1 MRPLITILFSIIV
14 LITYG
19 QEQTVNVRSIETY
32 FAELGEVCFSF
43 DLENDDMMRK
53 LTAIISIDNVVGKTV
68 MAYANQEEFNQFLEF
83 RIPYKIVP
91 HSSDIPV
98 EITMLGKDN
107 LKDITDWNFYPTYD
121 AYISMMY
128 QFAIDYPDLCNV
140 FSIGNSVQGRQLVMA
155 KISKNVN
162 TREPEPQFLY
172 TGTMHG
178 DELAGYNF
186 LLRMIDYLLTNYSV
200 DPDVTYLLDNV
211 EIWINPL
218 SNPDGTYKG
227 GNNTVNSSVR
237 YNANNVDLN
246 RNYPD
251 PEDGPHPDGK
261 AWQPETIAFMQ
272 LAEQNNFVMAGNTH
286 GGEEVIN
293 YPWDT
298 WANLTAD
305 NNWWIFVCREYV
317 DTVHIYSPA
326 NYMTYLNNGIT
337 RGYSWYSISGGR
349 QDYMNYFHN
358 CREVTME
365 LSKVKRLAT
374 SSLNTYWN
382 YNYRSMINYI
392 KQVTYGVAGTV
403 TDLLSNEHVRAKIT
417 INGHDT
423 DNSHV
428 FSDSQNGFYQ
438 RLLDSGTYNITFS
451 SPGYL
456 PLTVEGVNVQRY
468 QKTVLNVNLDPGP
481 LNPVISSSA
490 RAIPIESTV
499 TFTDESGGKPVL
511 WEWAFQGGT
520 PNSSSLKNP
529 EPVLYSTAGTFDV
542 KLSITNSNGEKITRV
557 FEDYIRVAPI
567 ELMSNK
573 SVTTCNS
580 LFYDSGGENGSYGNN
595 QMLTLTFLP
604 GLSGAM
610 VEADFLEFGLEAS
623 SGCIYDY
630 LRIFNGSNTEAPL
643 IGVWCGANS
652 PGKISATNPA
662 GSLTFQ
668 FKSDAYVTSTGWK
681 ALISCKT
688 TEEII
693 IENGWSGIS
702 SYVVP
707 IDTNIDTL
715 FQSIIQDIVVV
726 IGDDGIYSPELNI
739 FTLQDWNSRQA
750 YLVKSTSPQLLPMTG
765 TLMLNRNISLNQGWN
780 LVHIPTPQQIKISGI
795 QSILNDD
802 LIMIKPVADINLF
815 WPQMGI
821 NSLTNLLPGKAYY
834 FNVSKK
840 VEFMFPAK

>member
-293 YPWDT
+293 YPWIHGRT
-298 WANLTAD
+298 
-305 NNWWIFVCREYV
+305 
-317 DTVHIYSPA
+317 SQP
-326 NYMTYLNNGIT
+326 IT
-337 RGYSWYSISGGR
+337 TG
-349 QDYMNYFHN
+349 
-358 CREVTME
+358 
-365 LSKVKRLAT
+365 
-374 SSLNTYWN
+374 
-382 YNYRSMINYI
+382 
-392 KQVTYGVAGTV
+392 
-403 TDLLSNEHVRAKIT
+403 
-417 INGHDT
+417 
-423 DNSHV
+423 
-428 FSDSQNGFYQ
+428 
-438 RLLDSGTYNITFS
+438 
-451 SPGYL
+451 GYL
-456 PLTVEGVNVQRY
+456 
-468 QKTVLNVNLDPGP
+468 
-481 LNPVISSSA
+481 
-490 RAIPIESTV
+490 
-499 TFTDESGGKPVL
+499 
-511 WEWAFQGGT
+511 
-520 PNSSSLKNP
+520 
-529 EPVLYSTAGTFDV
+529 
-542 KLSITNSNGEKITRV
+542 
-557 FEDYIRVAPI
+557 
-567 ELMSNK
+567 
-573 SVTTCNS
+573 
-580 LFYDSGGENGSYGNN
+580 
-595 QMLTLTFLP
+595 
-604 GLSGAM
+604 
-610 VEADFLEFGLEAS
+610 
-623 SGCIYDY
+623 
-630 LRIFNGSNTEAPL
+630 
-643 IGVWCGANS
+643 
-652 PGKISATNPA
+652 
-662 GSLTFQ
+662 
-668 FKSDAYVTSTGWK
+668 
-681 ALISCKT
+681 
-688 TEEII
+688 
-693 IENGWSGIS
+693 
-702 SYVVP
+702 YVVNMWIP
-707 IDTNIDTL
+707 
-715 FQSIIQDIVVV
+715 F
-726 IGDDGIYSPELNI
+726 IYIP
-739 FTLQDWNSRQA
+739 
-750 YLVKSTSPQLLPMTG
+750 LLIT
-765 TLMLNRNISLNQGWN
+765 
-780 LVHIPTPQQIKISGI
+780 
-795 QSILNDD
+795 
-802 LIMIKPVADINLF
+802 
-815 WPQMGI
+815 
-821 NSLTNLLPGKAYY
+821 
-834 FNVSKK
+834 
-840 VEFMFPAK
+840 